1 ERSER
6 GAGTSQPPEGRY
18 PRREARRLAALSGVA
33 AGTLPR
39 DRSLTLPRGDV
50 AVRDNGAIADFVGC
64 PEEASPARPRPAAGG
79 LGEEVSPGGANT
91 MTNDPEHL
99 DADELAGRWLDEGT
113 PPAEMDEA
121 GRRRLA
127 ELQLLHGLLVH
138 LHDRDAG
145 ARERRVQRVIQAL
158 KEPVD

>member
-1 ERSER
+1 
-6 GAGTSQPPEGRY
+6 
-18 PRREARRLAALSGVA
+18 REARRFAALSGGA

-39 DRSLTLPRGDV
+39 DRPLTLPRRAV
-50 AVRDNGAIADFVGC
+50 AVRDNGAFADFVGR
-64 PEEASPARPRPAAGG
+64 PEETFAARPRSTAGV
-79 LGEEVSPGGANT
+79 LAEEISPGGANT
-91 MTNDPEHL
+91 MTNDPERL

-138 LHDRDAG
+138 LHDHDAD
-145 ARERRVQRVIQAL
+145 ARERRMQRVLQAL
-158 KEPVD
+158 KEPVDVLPHPTVQSGVA